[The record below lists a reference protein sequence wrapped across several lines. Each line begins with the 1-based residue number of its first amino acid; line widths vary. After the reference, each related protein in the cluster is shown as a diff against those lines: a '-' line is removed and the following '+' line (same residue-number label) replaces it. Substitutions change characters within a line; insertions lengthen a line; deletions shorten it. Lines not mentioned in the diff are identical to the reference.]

1 MEPVSGTFSI
11 DLRRLGALRELDR
24 RGSLAKTAE
33 AMHLTPSAVSQQL
46 AALSRELGVPLVE
59 RQGRG
64 VRLTGQARVVLQHAD
79 VIAAQLERARADLAA
94 WGLGERGAV
103 TIGAFSSAISGLL
116 PAALVELAEQRPD
129 IGIAVVEA
137 EPPDLFTR
145 LDAGEID
152 VAVAVDF
159 AAAPPF
165 TDRRYARTDLLVDV
179 LDIALPAGHR
189 LAALDRIPL
198 RELAADPWIVGDARS
213 CCGAVTRSV
222 CAAGGFTP
230 EIRHAVNDW
239 QSLAALVEAGAGVAL
254 VPRLLQPLHRPGLV
268 LRAPEGPP
276 PTRHVFA
283 AVRAGAE
290 NDPVLTAVRER
301 LTAAGRRAQCR
312 GPVTSAA
319 PFPAD
324 TSAPRPRAAAASCPP
339 AGSSTPGPRS

>member
-1 MEPVSGTFSI
+1 MEQVSGTFTI
-11 DLRRLGALRELDR
+11 DLRRLAALRELDR

-46 AALSRELGVPLVE
+46 AALSRELGVPLLE
-59 RQGRG
+59 RKGRG

-79 VIAAQLERARADLAA
+79 VIAAQLERARAELAA
-94 WGLGERGAV
+94 WGQGRRGTL

-116 PAALVELAEQRPD
+116 PAALTELAKTHPAID
-129 IGIAVVEA
+129 IAVIEA

-159 AAAPPF
+159 AEAPPF
-165 TDRRYARTDLLVDV
+165 TDRRYVRTDLLTDI
-179 LDIALPAGHR
+179 LDIALPATHR
-189 LAALDRIPL
+189 LAHRPQVPL
-198 RELAADPWIVGDARS
+198 RELAADPWIVGDPRS

-239 QSLAALVEAGAGVAL
+239 QSLASLVEAGAGVAL
-254 VPRLLQPLHRPGLV
+254 IPRLVQPFHRPGLA
-268 LRAPEGPP
+268 LRPVEGQP

-283 AVRAGAE
+283 AVRTGAE
-290 NDPVLTAVRER
+290 NDPVLRAT
-301 LTAAGRRAQCR
+301 LTHLTTAALASESSATTR
-312 GPVTSAA
+312 GAGTSN
-319 PFPAD
+319 PLG
-324 TSAPRPRAAAASCPP
+324 
-339 AGSSTPGPRS
+339 GSSDGAGT